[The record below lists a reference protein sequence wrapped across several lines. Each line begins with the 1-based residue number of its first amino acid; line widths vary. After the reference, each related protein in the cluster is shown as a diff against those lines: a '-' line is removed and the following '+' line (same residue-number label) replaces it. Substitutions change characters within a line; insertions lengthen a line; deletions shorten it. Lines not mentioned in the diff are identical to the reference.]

1 MKFKYLN
8 DIENGSKIEM
18 LAYVFDSEGF
28 YCGVSRR
35 QPDPKN
41 PGMFLMP
48 GNSVSVKPVLKEG
61 YRPKWNGQA
70 WDLVAKVLNEEVLV
84 NRELIEQERAQKL
97 FDHTVEN
104 CLSVVKPEVLKNVS
118 LLVDSRLSDFSDRFL
133 NLQDDLFNHV
143 KSVCDDSRDQT
154 IAQNSLLFDQARHDI
169 GLMINN
175 AVDAQIKIHGDI
187 EKIKT
192 DCLLYLAEI
201 QGQMSKPSFWER
213 VRSMFQSQPVVEKL
227 PSSDDTTTQ
236 G

>member
-18 LAYVFDSEGF
+18 LAYVFDSDGF

-48 GNSVSVKPVLKEG
+48 GNSVTVKPVLKEG

-84 NRELIEQERAQKL
+84 DRELIEQEKAQKI
-97 FDHTVEN
+97 FDHTVKN
-104 CLSVVKPEVLKNVS
+104 CVDVVMPETLKNVS
-118 LLVDSRLSDFSDRFL
+118 MLIDSRLSDFSDRFL
-133 NLQDDLFNHV
+133 NLQDDMFNHV
-143 KSVCDDSRDQT
+143 KSVCDDSRDKT
-154 IAQNSLLFDQARHDI
+154 LAENILMLETARRDIAVLA
-169 GLMINN
+169 NN
-175 AVDAQIKIHGDI
+175 AVDAQIKIHADI
-187 EKIKT
+187 QKIRT
-192 DCLLYLAEI
+192 ECLLYLAEI

-213 VRSMFQSQPVVEKL
+213 VRGMFQSQPVVEKL
-227 PSSDDTTTQ
+227 PSNDDTTTQ
-236 G
+236 D